1 MSRRFSL
8 SFLVSI
14 VFHSILFGA
23 VFLLGATNVIKS
35 EPIFIMSLNSLQE
48 NQKLDKKMNDDNS
61 SKTSEKNIQEQ
72 TPDSSPI
79 QTQTI
84 STTNLSLTQATP
96 VNISNQVNTNDSLN
110 SERKDNGKDGAV
122 QRINNNSI
130 YSKSFGSSDGP
141 KFIKRII
148 PEYPAREKRLGIE
161 GKVVLELVI
170 DEDGHLI
177 SVRVLSS
184 TNENFAQAAIKAVR
198 ESTFRAAVE
207 NGVFVK
213 SRAILPI
220 RFVLED

>member
-1 MSRRFSL
+1 VYKRQ
-8 SFLVSI
+8 
-14 VFHSILFGA
+14 
-23 VFLLGATNVIKS
+23 
-35 EPIFIMSLNSLQE
+35 P
-48 NQKLDKKMNDDNS
+48 
-61 SKTSEKNIQEQ
+61 
-72 TPDSSPI
+72 
-79 QTQTI
+79 
-84 STTNLSLTQATP
+84 LTQATP
-96 VNISNQVNTNDSLN
+96 VNISNQVSTNDSLN
-110 SERKDNGKDGAV
+110 SERKDNGKDGTV

-130 YSKSFGSSDGP
+130 YSKSFSSSDGP

-148 PEYPAREKRLGIE
+148 PEYPAREKGLGIE

>member
-1 MSRRFSL
+1 
-8 SFLVSI
+8 

-48 NQKLDKKMNDDNS
+48 NQKLDKKMSDDNS
-61 SKTSEKNIQEQ
+61 SKTSKKNIQEQ
-72 TPDSSPI
+72 TPDNTLL
-79 QTQTI
+79 QAQTI

-110 SERKDNGKDGAV
+110 SERKDNGKDGTV

-177 SVRVLSS
+177 SVSVLSS

-207 NGVFVK
+207 NEVFVK
-213 SRAILPI
+213 SRAILPV